1 MAAQLFLG
9 FASGLPL
16 ALTGETLQAWMKTE
30 GANLAAIGLFSLVGF
45 PYLLKFVWSP
55 LMDRYVPPFLGRRRG
70 WILVTQGLLIGAI
83 AGLGLSDPSK
93 SLTLVALLA
102 LLVAFLSA
110 SQDIVID
117 AYRTD
122 VLPAEERGA
131 GVAVSSTGYRVAVI
145 TSGAGALI
153 LAGYDVPWSV
163 VYLVM
168 ALAMVIGIC
177 GTLFAPEPA
186 RHVAPPE
193 TLAEAVVNP
202 FRQFTRRPL
211 GWLTLLFVALF
222 RLPDVTAG
230 MMTLPFLMDIGF
242 NLQSIG
248 VLRQFLGPAVI
259 TVGALVGGALV
270 AKLSLRQ
277 CLWVF
282 AIVQALSNAA
292 FLALAQTGP
301 RYDVLVGVVLVESFC
316 TGLTIAG
323 FLAFLISQCD
333 PRFSATQYALLSSVM
348 ALARVFGGAPTGF
361 VVEQTGWPWFF
372 VITILSGIPG
382 VLLLPWV
389 GRVDYNK
396 DAPLDQPPDHERRGF
411 DVQPLTA
418 ATGLPPPPASVAGAV
433 PRDPASPSTSPR
445 TPQG

>member
-1 MAAQLFLG
+1 VRCLIDIFTNRRMAAQLFLG

-16 ALTGETLQAWMKTE
+16 ALTGDTLQAWMKTR

-70 WILVTQGLLIGAI
+70 WILVTQVLLIAAI
-83 AGLGLSDPSK
+83 AVLGFSDPSK

-102 LLVAFLSA
+102 LVVAFLSA

-153 LAGYDVPWSV
+153 LAGYGAPWSV
-163 VYLVM
+163 VYLLM
-168 ALAMVIGIC
+168 ALAMLIGVF
-177 GTLFAPEPA
+177 GAFYAPEPT

-202 FRQFTRRPL
+202 FLQFTKRSG

-230 MMTLPFLMDIGF
+230 MMTLPFLMDLGF
-242 NLQSIG
+242 SLQSIG
-248 VLRQFLGPAVI
+248 VLRQFMGPTVV

-270 AKLSLRQ
+270 AKLTLRQ

-292 FLALAQTGP
+292 FLVLARTGP
-301 RYDVLVGVVLVESFC
+301 RYDVLVGVVFVESFC

-333 PRFSATQYALLSSVM
+333 PRYSATQYALLSSVM
-348 ALARVFGGAPTGF
+348 ALSRVIGGAPTGY
-361 VVEQTGWPWFF
+361 VAQSLGWSWFF
-372 VITILSGIPG
+372 VITILAGIPG

-389 GRVDYNK
+389 GRFDYNK
-396 DAPLDQPPDHERRGF
+396 DAQADEPRES
-411 DVQPLTA
+411 A
-418 ATGLPPPPASVAGAV
+418 ARLGGASVTVDA
-433 PRDPASPSTSPR
+433 
-445 TPQG
+445 